1 MPRYQL
7 SITVPP
13 QTPESAAVSDTIAVD
28 ERIVVDGF
36 IFAPPGSAFEVNAV
50 LFAGDRQLLPEPGSD
65 RVVVPG
71 VADPAR
77 IDQTLPG
84 TPNDL
89 ELRAFAPNSDFEHTV
104 KAVVDTR
111 TEERA
116 RPLQRIADVFTGG
129 GRIQQADQDEP
140 EA

>member
-7 SITVPP
+7 SVTVPP
-13 QTPESAAVSDTIAVD
+13 QTPESAAVSDTISVD
-28 ERIVVDGF
+28 ERIVKDGF
-36 IFAPPGSAFEVNAV
+36 LFTPPGSAFAVRAV

-65 RVVVPG
+65 RVLIPG

-89 ELRAFAPNSDFEHTV
+89 ELRVFAPNSQFAHTV

-129 GRIQQADQDEP
+129 GLVREVDQDEP